1 MGNIS
6 AFIIKSSNLE
16 IIKFTA
22 NFSLV
27 TNIIFGCF
35 LFCIIIIFGYYIYKS
50 YKIDEKYSET
60 ENIKLGEN
68 KGFIRKKIDN

>member
-6 AFIIKSSNLE
+6 AFIIKSTNLE
-16 IIKFTA
+16 ILKFTA

-27 TNIIFGCF
+27 AGVIFGCF
-35 LFCIIIIFGYYIYKS
+35 LFCIIIILGFYIYKS
-50 YKIDEKYSET
+50 YKIDEKYSEA

-68 KGFIRKKIDN
+68 KGFIRRKNDN